1 MEGKDKMDQDTVKL
15 GIIAYHNAELP
26 NVRVRFQELGKL
38 AFRMEVLGTQAD
50 YQTLANHVRAGGHG
64 VELQFGAPI
73 DGPIWRYETLVTV
86 GA

>member
-1 MEGKDKMDQDTVKL
+1 MNQDAIKL
-15 GIIAYHNAELP
+15 EIIAFHNAELP
-26 NVRVRFQELGKL
+26 NVRVRFQSLGKL

-50 YQTLANHVRAGGHG
+50 YQALAAHVRVGGHG

-73 DGPIWRYETLVTV
+73 DGPIWRYEALVTV